1 VLYRR
6 APIFDILILVYRLCN
21 SRRLGRTLCS
31 HTTHGA
37 FMQSISVKTTRRT
50 QLLDITNDVQRI
62 VTALGI
68 RNGTCFLYV
77 PHTTAGILINEHADP
92 DVASDAEGALDR
104 LVPASGPYR
113 HAEGN
118 SDSHVKTMLTG
129 VTQFVFVE
137 DGKLALGRWQGIF
150 LAEFDGPRTRKIL
163 VKVLPDR
170 V

>member
-1 VLYRR
+1 LQ
-6 APIFDILILVYRLCN
+6 AI
-21 SRRLGRTLCS
+21 
-31 HTTHGA
+31 H
-37 FMQSISVKTTRRT
+37 VKTSRRT
-50 QLLDITNDVQRI
+50 QLVDITTDVQRI

-68 RNGTCFLYV
+68 RVGTCFLYV

-104 LVPASGPYR
+104 LIPMAGPYR

-129 VTQFVFVE
+129 VTQFVFVAE
-137 DGKLALGRWQGIF
+137 GKLALGRWQGIF
-150 LAEFDGPRTRKIL
+150 LAEFDGPRDRKVY

>member
-1 VLYRR
+1 
-6 APIFDILILVYRLCN
+6 
-21 SRRLGRTLCS
+21 
-31 HTTHGA
+31 
-37 FMQSISVKTTRRT
+37 MQSLIIKTTRRT
-50 QLLDITNDVQRI
+50 QLVDVTREVQRA
-62 VTALGI
+62 VSALST
-68 RNGTCFLYV
+68 RDGTCFLYV

-104 LVPASGPYR
+104 LVPMDGPYR

-129 VTQFVFVE
+129 VAQFVFVL

-150 LAEFDGPRTRKIL
+150 LAEFDGPRERKL
-163 VKVLPDR
+163 YVKVLPDR